1 MSLFGHIVRKRVALL
16 GALAWIALIFT
27 FSSQSQ
33 PVGSETASGLL
44 GGRGDL
50 LVHFSEYFVL
60 ALLLLLTVLTALPNQ
75 ARTIHY
81 LLVVS
86 AAVFI
91 GGMEEVY
98 QGFVPDRTS
107 SFLDVG
113 ADALGAVT
121 SVFLVALISRY
132 RRKRLLKVPDVKSRL

>member
-1 MSLFGHIVRKRVALL
+1 MSLFRHIVRRRVALL

-33 PVGSETASGLL
+33 PLGSETASGLL

-121 SVFLVALISRY
+121 SVVLVALISRY
-132 RRKRLLKVPDVKSRL
+132 RHKRLHRVAGAES

>member
-1 MSLFGHIVRKRVALL
+1 MSLFRHIVRKRVALL
-16 GALAWIALIFT
+16 GALVWIALIFT

-50 LVHFSEYFVL
+50 LVHFSVYFVL
-60 ALLLLLTVLTALPNQ
+60 ALLLLLAVLTAVRDE

-98 QGFVPDRTS
+98 QGFVPGRTS
-107 SFLDVG
+107 SSLDLG

-121 SVFLVALISRY
+121 SVVLVALISRY
-132 RRKRLLKVPDVKSRL
+132 RHKRLHRVAGAES

>member
-1 MSLFGHIVRKRVALL
+1 MFLFRHIVRRRVALL

-50 LVHFSEYFVL
+50 LVHFSVYFVL
-60 ALLLLLTVLTALPNQ
+60 ALLLLLAVLTAVRDE

-98 QGFVPDRTS
+98 QGFVPGRTS
-107 SFLDVG
+107 SFLDLG
-113 ADALGAVT
+113 ADALGAAT
-121 SVFLVALISRY
+121 SVVLVALISRY
-132 RRKRLLKVPDVKSRL
+132 RHKRLHPVAGAES

>member
-1 MSLFGHIVRKRVALL
+1 MSLFRHIVRRRVALL

-132 RRKRLLKVPDVKSRL
+132 RRKRLHRVAGAES